1 MADLAAWPQPPVLI
15 EGLRLRL
22 RRTMPDDAETLFALV
37 DDAEVMRYLDW
48 PRPGGVAET
57 RVHLQAV
64 DERWQRG
71 QEHQYLVL
79 RKADGQALGSIAF
92 RPHGHAAD
100 FGYVLG
106 RAYWGQGHATEAAL
120 LLTGWLRRQRA
131 LLRLW
136 ATCDADNRASAR
148 VLEKAGLQREAL
160 MRKASWRPN
169 LGGAVRDT
177 LLYAWVRDEETPT

>member
-1 MADLAAWPQPPVLI
+1 MAGVATWPEPPALI

-22 RRTMPDDAETLFALV
+22 RRTMPDDAAVLFALV
-37 DDAEVMRYLDW
+37 DDVEVMRWLDW
-48 PRPGGVAET
+48 PHPAGVAET
-57 RVHLQAV
+57 RVHLQTV
-64 DERWQRG
+64 DGHWQRG

-79 RKADGQALGSIAF
+79 RKADGLALGTIAF
-92 RPHGHAAD
+92 RPRGHAAD

-106 RAYWGQGHATEAAL
+106 RAHWGQGYATESAAL
-120 LLTGWLRRQRA
+120 LAGWLRRQPV

-136 ATCDADNRASAR
+136 ATCDVDNRASAR
-148 VLEKAGLQREAL
+148 VLQKTGLQREAL
-160 MRKASWRPN
+160 MRKASRRPN